1 MDLNFSFAS
10 MRVIKK
16 NGKEEGFDPAKIE
29 KAVQSSKARLDS
41 KFNPDQIQTIVSKVK
56 EQIAAAGEEKI
67 PVATIHIYVENAL
80 DEVDPA
86 TAAQYR
92 SWRNY
97 KADMQAISADA
108 LATASSLSYH
118 ADHSNANSDSEL
130 ISTKRSL
137 KYKAFSKGV
146 YKRFFLTPSER
157 QAVEDG
163 YFYVHD
169 ISDRLDTMNCCLC
182 DMGSVLQ
189 GGFDMEN
196 MHYTEPTSVSAAI
209 NVMCDVMQMAG
220 SQQYGGFTV
229 PEVDT
234 ILAPYA
240 EKSFRKYMAEYASL
254 MEEINAPVDQA
265 KAEKYAYSR
274 LDRDLEQGF
283 QALEY
288 NLNTVASSRGDFIFT
303 TFTFGLDPRPMA
315 KRISSTILRVRG
327 NGEGAKG
334 HKVPAVFPKRVFL

>member
-130 ISTKRSL
+130 ISNKRSL
-137 KYKAFSKGV
+137 KY
-146 YKRFFLTPSER
+146 
-157 QAVEDG
+157 
-163 YFYVHD
+163 
-169 ISDRLDTMNCCLC
+169 
-182 DMGSVLQ
+182 
-189 GGFDMEN
+189 
-196 MHYTEPTSVSAAI
+196 
-209 NVMCDVMQMAG
+209 
-220 SQQYGGFTV
+220 
-229 PEVDT
+229 
-234 ILAPYA
+234 
-240 EKSFRKYMAEYASL
+240 
-254 MEEINAPVDQA
+254 
-265 KAEKYAYSR
+265 
-274 LDRDLEQGF
+274 
-283 QALEY
+283 
-288 NLNTVASSRGDFIFT
+288 
-303 TFTFGLDPRPMA
+303 
-315 KRISSTILRVRG
+315 
-327 NGEGAKG
+327 
-334 HKVPAVFPKRVFL
+334 